1 VTPPLPGDPAALPA
15 DPLDLLREWLD
26 DAAAQGM
33 RDPQAMTLATAGADG
48 RPSAR
53 MVLMRGLD
61 ERGLRFHTNRSSLKG
76 RQLAENPRAQLLFYW
91 RELGRQILVH
101 GDVEQLSDE
110 ESDAYFATRPRG
122 ARLGAIASE
131 QGAVLD
137 GREELVARWEAADA
151 KYPGEDV
158 PRPAHWGGYIV
169 LPGVIEFWEAHEL
182 RLHDRFAYV
191 RDAAAATG
199 WRIDRLSP

>member
-1 VTPPLPGDPAALPA
+1 MPSRLPENPAELPA
-15 DPLDLLREWLD
+15 DPFELVRQWLD

-91 RELGRQILVH
+91 REVGRQILVH

-110 ESDAYFATRPRG
+110 ESD
-122 ARLGAIASE
+122 
-131 QGAVLD
+131 
-137 GREELVARWEAADA
+137 
-151 KYPGEDV
+151 
-158 PRPAHWGGYIV
+158 
-169 LPGVIEFWEAHEL
+169 
-182 RLHDRFAYV
+182 
-191 RDAAAATG
+191 
-199 WRIDRLSP
+199 